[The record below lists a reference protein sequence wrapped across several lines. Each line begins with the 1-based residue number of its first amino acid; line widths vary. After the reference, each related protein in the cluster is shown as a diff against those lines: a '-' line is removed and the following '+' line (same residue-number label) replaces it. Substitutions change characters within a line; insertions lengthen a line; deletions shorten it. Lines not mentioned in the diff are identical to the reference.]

1 MQHAILYL
9 TRNIFDCDQS
19 NVLLARIIFS
29 CILLTAFS
37 FLSFHTANSGAD
49 SITSPTASTV
59 QLTSSR
65 HVTPK
70 GQTRDPII
78 FEAPYLHNGAR

>member
-1 MQHAILYL
+1 MIFV
-9 TRNIFDCDQS
+9 TRNILDCDQS

-29 CILLTAFS
+29 CILFSS
-37 FLSFHTANSGAD
+37 FLFTPQIAV
-49 SITSPTASTV
+49 PTASTV

-70 GQTRDPII
+70 GQTCDPII

>member
-1 MQHAILYL
+1 MYSLHAL
-9 TRNIFDCDQS
+9 FS
-19 NVLLARIIFS
+19 SVFFELL
-29 CILLTAFS
+29 FS
-37 FLSFHTANSGAD
+37 FFLVTLQ
-49 SITSPTASTV
+49 IVVPTASTV